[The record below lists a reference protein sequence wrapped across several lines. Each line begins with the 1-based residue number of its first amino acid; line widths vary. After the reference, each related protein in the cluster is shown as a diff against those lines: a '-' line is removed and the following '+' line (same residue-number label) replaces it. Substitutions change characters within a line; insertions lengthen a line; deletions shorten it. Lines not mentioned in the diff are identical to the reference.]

1 MEWPDENHVHSVH
14 PERHVNTKP
23 YSVGDS
29 VTVLIQMKEYVGNVL
44 AKGKNVSGMVQTDSS
59 HCSVPALT
67 MLV

>member
-1 MEWPDENHVHSVH
+1 MH
-14 PERHVNTKP
+14 PERHIIIKP

-29 VTVLIQMKEYVGNVL
+29 VTVLIQMKEYVGNSL
-44 AKGKNVSGMVQTDSS
+44 AKGKNVSGMVETGSS